1 MLGVANNVT
10 NPGEERLQIALDA
23 LASIEATARAN
34 AEYFQRVARIARTA
48 LDNIR
53 VHREAEN
60 MIVEH
65 PDGILIHDSEGL
77 GAG

>member
-1 MLGVANNVT
+1 MRGVHIVMMT
-10 NPGEERLQIALDA
+10 NPAEERLQIALDA
-23 LASIEATARAN
+23 LATIETTARAN

-53 VHREAEN
+53 THREAEN
-60 MIVEH
+60 APAEGDVMH
-65 PDGILIHDSEGL
+65 QDSEGL

>member
-1 MLGVANNVT
+1 MMM
-10 NPGEERLQIALDA
+10 NPAEECLQIANDA
-23 LASIEATARAN
+23 LANIEATARAN

-53 VHREAEN
+53 VHRESETAPVELEREN
-60 MIVEH
+60 Q
-65 PDGILIHDSEGL
+65 DSEGL

>member
-65 PDGILIHDSEGL
+65 PDGILFHDSEGL

>member
-1 MLGVANNVT
+1 MMMT
-10 NPGEERLQIALDA
+10 NPAEERLQIALDA
-23 LASIEATARAN
+23 LASIEAPARAN

-53 VHREAEN
+53 SHREAEN
-60 MIVEH
+60 SPEE
-65 PDGILIHDSEGL
+65 PESIHRDSEGL